1 MKVLNA
7 KGMRLLEAA
16 AVEEGLDYLRLM
28 ENAGSAAARQ
38 IRALGGLA
46 GRRAV
51 ILCGKGNNGGDG
63 FVVAR
68 KLLDEQ
74 CDVTVVLLCG
84 QPQTPQSREM
94 LSRLDGT
101 GVSILNL
108 ETEPYIVSSAVKEA
122 QLFVDAV
129 YGIGFH
135 GEIPD
140 YLRGLFRLVNAAG
153 VKTIAIDVPSG
164 MDADSGLCDPDT
176 LRADVTV
183 TFTAMKPGLLT
194 ARASSLCGQI
204 EVVSIGIDPRL
215 LDQFTS
221 EQTIID
227 WDMVAS
233 CFPPRAADSHK
244 GTYGTVLSLCGSY
257 GMAGAAIL
265 AARAALRCGAG
276 LVNAALPRSIYPIA
290 AGALP
295 EAVFLPLPE
304 TENGQVSL
312 DALPPLRARLEKA
325 DAFLI
330 GCGLGADRETASVT
344 AELLGAADCPIV
356 LDADGINCAAQ
367 HIDIRKTIHAPLVLT
382 PHPGEMARLLGCSI
396 PEVQENRLEAAR
408 RFAEETG
415 TVVVLK
421 GHRTVIAAP
430 GQSLLVNTTGNPGMA
445 TGGSGDVLAGMIA
458 SFLAQGMEPFRAA
471 MCAVHLH
478 GLAGDRA
485 AARLSQHAMLPSD
498 LLDELGGLFSNLEK

>member
-1 MKVLNA
+1 M
-7 KGMRLLEAA
+7 
-16 AVEEGLDYLRLM
+16 
-28 ENAGSAAARQ
+28 
-38 IRALGGLA
+38 
-46 GRRAV
+46 
-51 ILCGKGNNGGDG
+51 
-63 FVVAR
+63 
-68 KLLDEQ
+68 
-74 CDVTVVLLCG
+74 TVVLLCG

-265 AARAALRCGAG
+265 AARARPC
-276 LVNAALPRSIYPIA
+276 
-290 AGALP
+290 
-295 EAVFLPLPE
+295 AVGRGWSTRRFPA
-304 TENGQVSL
+304 QFI
-312 DALPPLRARLEKA
+312 PLRRALCRRRYFFPCPKRKTDRCRWTPCRRCVHGWKRQTRFSSA
-325 DAFLI
+325 AASAPI
-330 GCGLGADRETASVT
+330 GKPASVT

-415 TVVVLK
+415 TVLVLK

-485 AARLSQHAMLPSD
+485 AARLSQNAMLPSD
-498 LLDELGGLFSNLEK
+498 LLDELGGLFSNLENRRELLYDPSLTRPVSGAADGSADMHGLQLFPAWSPRSR